1 MMNKLNK
8 NKKNSD
14 ICENQR
20 SIAELSDLHY
30 FGIDVQNREIYLHS
44 YLDTEDEA
52 GVDYRSAIIFEKNLR
67 YLNLLSLD
75 PIVVHMHLPGGD
87 WQDCLGI
94 YDNIKN
100 SRAKVALVAYA
111 KVESSSSVLLQAA
124 DLRILSP
131 NTNFLVH
138 YGSISVDN
146 EHKAALS
153 MVQWSE
159 KESEKMIDIFTE
171 KCMNSII
178 CKEKNWKRM
187 MVKKHIVTQ
196 LATKRDWILDAEE
209 AVKYNF
215 ADGILG
221 SKKYPNIDYIKN
233 MLKKK

>member
-1 MMNKLNK
+1 MMKASPQTNW
-8 NKKNSD
+8 
-14 ICENQR
+14 
-20 SIAELSDLHY
+20 SIADLHQY
-30 FGIDVQNREIYLHS
+30 NIDVENRELYLHS
-44 YLDTEDEA
+44 HIADEDEG
-52 GVDYRSAIIFEKNLR
+52 GVDYRSAISFEKNLR

-75 PIVVHMHLPGGD
+75 PILVHMHLPGGD

-94 YDNIKN
+94 YDNITN
-100 SRAKVALVAYA
+100 SKSKVCIVAYA
-111 KVESSSSVLLQAA
+111 KVESSSTVLLQAA

-131 NTNFLVH
+131 NTNFLIH

-171 KCMNSII
+171 KCMNSRI

-187 MVKKHIVTQ
+187 IVRKHIVTQ

-209 AVKYNF
+209 AVYYGF

-233 MLKKK
+233 LMKK

>member
-1 MMNKLNK
+1 MTQN
-8 NKKNSD
+8 NSHSANTFNNIHDYNID
-14 ICENQR
+14 IE
-20 SIAELSDLHY
+20 
-30 FGIDVQNREIYLHS
+30 NREIYLHS
-44 YLDTEDEA
+44 YFNEEQDES
-52 GVDYRSAIIFEKNLR
+52 GVDYRSAVMFEKNLR
-67 YLNLLSLD
+67 YLNLISLE
-75 PIVVHMHLPGGD
+75 PILVHMHLPGGD

-94 YDNIKN
+94 YDSIKA
-100 SRAKVALVAYA
+100 SKSKVIIVASA
-111 KVESSSSVLLQAA
+111 KVESSSTVLLQAA
-124 DLRILSP
+124 DLRILTS

-178 CKEKNWKRM
+178 SKEKNWKKM
-187 MVKKHIVTQ
+187 MARKHIVSQ
-196 LATKRDWILDAEE
+196 LATKRDWILTAEE
-209 AVKYNF
+209 AVRYGF

-233 MLKKK
+233 LMKKSK

>member
-1 MMNKLNK
+1 MVSNNNNNTLQ
-8 NKKNSD
+8 D
-14 ICENQR
+14 IHN
-20 SIAELSDLHY
+20 Y
-30 FGIDVQNREIYLHS
+30 NIDVENREIYLHS
-44 YLDTEDEA
+44 YFSDGEDET
-52 GVDYRSAIIFEKNLR
+52 GVDYRSAVLFAKNIR

-75 PIVVHMHLPGGD
+75 PILVHMHLPGGD

-94 YDNIKN
+94 YDTIK
-100 SRAKVALVAYA
+100 SSKSKIIIVASA

-138 YGSISVDN
+138 YGSLSIDN

-171 KCMNSII
+171 KCMNSKI

-187 MVKKHIVTQ
+187 MVRKHIVTQ
-196 LATKRDWILDAEE
+196 LATKRDWILTSEE
-209 AVKYNF
+209 AVNYGF

-233 MLKKK
+233 LVKKK